1 MTIANVIGSE
11 SHSVYLARVLEE
23 IETENAPSPE
33 DFGFGFF
40 VKIPAG
46 NLEIFGVTYDTI
58 LYSPRYLTFGSRF
71 VSSSNREIFAPDQIN
86 ENAIL
91 IKLLLIGYKEAD
103 AFFHRLPKRVINIGA
118 EVLKVEDDEIRNFHY
133 IDGEL
138 KLGYFSQILSQT
150 GNLSIPLIESIIEK
164 LEAFAANSRE
174 RKKLDIL
181 RRTVKLR
188 QSFGEI
194 NL

>member
-1 MTIANVIGSE
+1 MIIANVIGSE
-11 SHSVYLARVLEE
+11 SHLVYLARVLEE
-23 IETENAPSPE
+23 IEIENAPSPE

-40 VKIPAG
+40 VKIPVG
-46 NLEIFGVTYDTI
+46 NSEIFGITYDTI
-58 LYSPRYLTFGSRF
+58 LYSPRYLMLGPRF
-71 VSSSNREIFAPDQIN
+71 ASSSTREILAPDQIN

-91 IKLLLIGYKEAD
+91 IKLLLIGYKEAN

-133 IDGEL
+133 LDGEL
-138 KLGYFSQILSQT
+138 RLGYFSQIFSQT
-150 GNLSIPLIESIIEK
+150 GNLAIPLIESIIEK
-164 LEAFAANSRE
+164 LEAFAADSRE

-194 NL
+194 RL